1 MEMEDA
7 LSFATDAK
15 QKIEKRDKRIEKL
28 QKKE

>member
-1 MEMEDA
+1 MEMEDT
-7 LSFATDAK
+7 LSFASDAK